1 MIVDTSVLVA
11 ILRGEPDAAAYAEAI
26 RSTHPRRISA
36 ASYVELGMVIDAQG
50 DPIASRGV
58 DELLST
64 MSISIEAVSE
74 GQARIARSAHRDFG
88 RGRGHRAQLSFGDCC
103 AYALATELGEPL
115 LFKGDDFAHTDIPF
129 IGRPSERRRLS
140 EVLATYGS
148 SPA

>member
-26 RSTHPRRISA
+26 RSSHPRRISA
-36 ASYVELGMVIDAQG
+36 ATYIELGIVIDAPG

-58 DELLST
+58 DELLSK
-64 MSISIEAVSE
+64 MSIVIEPVTAE
-74 GQARIARSAHRDFG
+74 QARIARDAHRDFG
-88 RGRGHRAQLSFGDCC
+88 RGRGHRAQLNFGDGF

-140 EVLATYGS
+140 EVIATYGT